1 MSQVTIYLDDDKLLR
16 AKAAA
21 ASSRQSLSAWIAG
34 LIQQQTRL
42 VDANGY
48 PPGFFEQIRA
58 NADAWADFPTLEEIR
73 ATDTADTPREVW

>member
-21 ASSRQSLSAWIAG
+21 ATAKQSLSAWIAG
-34 LIQQQTRL
+34 LIQQQTGA

-48 PPGFFEQIRA
+48 PPGFFERIQE
-58 NADAWADFPTLEEIR
+58 NADAWADFPPLEEIR
-73 ATDTADTPREVW
+73 ATETRDAPRATW